1 MTGRAWDRAV
11 FVDRDGTLI
20 RERDYLSDP
29 AAAELLPGAVDGLR
43 RFQAA
48 GYGVVIVSNQSGIAR
63 GLFDEVAYRAVAAAV
78 ESMLGTQGVG
88 VLGSY
93 HCPHHP
99 DFTGPCDCRKPATGL
114 FRRAA
119 RDNGLDLSLSVYVGD
134 RVRDVAPALE
144 LGGQGILVRT
154 GYGADEAESAPPGI
168 AVVDDLRAAFEAA
181 DLASPGR

>member
-1 MTGRAWDRAV
+1 MRAPEWDRAV
-11 FVDRDGTLI
+11 FIDRDGTLI

-29 AAAELLPGAVDGLR
+29 AGVELIPGAVEALR
-43 RFQAA
+43 GFQDA
-48 GYGVVIVSNQSGIAR
+48 GYGVVILTNQSGIAR
-63 GLFDEVAYRAVAAAV
+63 GLFGAADYQAVAAAI
-78 ESMLGTQGVG
+78 ESLLEAQEVV

-114 FRRAA
+114 FRQAA
-119 RDNGLDLSLSVYVGD
+119 RDHGLDLSLSVYIGD

-154 GYGADEAESAPPGI
+154 GYGSDEAGSAPPGI
-168 AVVDDLRAAFEAA
+168 TVVDDLRAALEAA
-181 DLASPGR
+181 DLTTPGR